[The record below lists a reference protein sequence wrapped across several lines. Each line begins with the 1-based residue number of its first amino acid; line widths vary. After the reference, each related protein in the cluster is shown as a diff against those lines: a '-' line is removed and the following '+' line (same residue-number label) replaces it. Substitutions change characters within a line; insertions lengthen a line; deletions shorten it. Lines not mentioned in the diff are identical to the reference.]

1 MNKSIEKIIKAALKE
16 DIASGD
22 ITTTA
27 TIKKNLK
34 ATGYF
39 LVKQDGII
47 AGLDIVEKTF
57 NIYDPSL
64 KFKKNFKDGDKIKA
78 GTIVAEVYGEA
89 SSILTVER
97 TALNFFQRMSGIA
110 TYANQFAEKIKHT
123 NAKIIDTRKTAPG
136 LRVIDKLAVK
146 LCRM

>member
-47 AGLDIVEKTF
+47 AGLDIVERAFK
-57 NIYDPSL
+57 IYDPSL
-64 KFKKNFKDGDKIKA
+64 KFKKHFEDGNKIKA
-78 GTIVAEVYGEA
+78 GTIVAEVLG
-89 SSILTVER
+89 
-97 TALNFFQRMSGIA
+97 QQH
-110 TYANQFAEKIKHT
+110 QF
-123 NAKIIDTRKTAPG
+123 
-136 LRVIDKLAVK
+136 
-146 LCRM
+146 